1 MTRVGQVYRGKLKDN
16 LRQAVSD
23 NQNVFI
29 LSYTRL
35 SAPRISDLRRTL
47 KKAGAQVFVSKNS
60 LARIALKDLKHDT
73 LAERVIGQTAFIWTN
88 KDSAEISKILVKF
101 AKEAGESA
109 KLKGGLVSA
118 QVIAE
123 GDIKRL
129 SELPS
134 REVLLS
140 QLLATIQAPL
150 TRLAYVLNAKSID
163 VLSILK
169 QLSEK
174 KGGS

>member
-1 MTRVGQVYRGKLKDN
+1 MKRIGQVYRDKLKDN
-16 LRQAVSD
+16 LRQAVTDS
-23 NQNVFI
+23 QNVFL

-35 SAPRISDLRRTL
+35 SAPKISDLRRTL
-47 KKAGAQVFVSKNS
+47 KKAGAQIFVSKNS
-60 LARIALKDLKHDT
+60 LARIALKDLKHDA
-73 LAERVIGQTAFIWTN
+73 LAERITGQTAFVWSN
-88 KDSAEISKILVKF
+88 KDSADISKILVKF
-101 AKEAGESA
+101 AKECVTA
-109 KLKGGLVSA
+109 KLTGGLISA
-118 QVIAE
+118 QIIAE
-123 GDIKRL
+123 SDIKRL